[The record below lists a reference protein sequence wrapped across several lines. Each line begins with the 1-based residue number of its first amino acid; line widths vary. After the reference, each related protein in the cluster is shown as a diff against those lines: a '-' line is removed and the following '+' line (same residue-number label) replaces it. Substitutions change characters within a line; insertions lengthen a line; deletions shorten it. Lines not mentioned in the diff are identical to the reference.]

1 METYEMSEPEISQ
14 TILESPV
21 LGVYKTSKDGRYA
34 WVNPA
39 FAQILGYVS
48 PYELI
53 NSVTDIG
60 RQVFVDP
67 IRYREFCS
75 ILEKEDEVRNFEAE
89 LFRKDMSKIWVCL
102 QAKTRDDPDNIY
114 SSYQGFL
121 TDISKYKI
129 VEEELKRSK
138 EKYQTLVENLNDI
151 IFTLDPAGY
160 IVYISPVMEQLMGYR
175 PEDVIG
181 KSYEEFVHP
190 DDLPDLRISFSRVLQ
205 GNLEPYEFRLRD
217 SNNQYR
223 YMRSSSRIEKDEAG
237 RLNGIT
243 GLLSDIT
250 LQKQNDEN
258 LRCSEERYRT
268 VVSSASDGIILRDC
282 CGRILAWNNAAE
294 RVFGI
299 KAEEILGQKT
309 RDWDWKMIR
318 KDGSNF
324 LAGMHPSLHTLT
336 TGEPC
341 KNVVAGVRNA
351 VTDQLFWI
359 NINTS
364 PLFKDVQSKPYA
376 VVISFSDITEQK
388 LAEDAEQESKSK
400 LEAIIEF
407 LPDATFVIDMDGRV
421 IAWNR
426 AMEEMTGINKKD
438 MIGQGDHAYAIPFY
452 GERRRQLLDLLDR
465 DDSEIASHYQYVVRK
480 GNTLYAETFTP
491 ALFGGIGAHVWATG
505 APIFDAKGKRLG
517 AIESIRDITESKRA
531 KEELQSSLRFLEILI
546 NTIPSPIVYKDRQGR
561 YIGCNESFAS
571 QIIGLSK
578 ERIIGKSVR
587 DLKESIPA
595 NLADKYFEM
604 DELLFQEKSVQVYET
619 QVQCADGVLR
629 DYLITRAPF
638 NNFAGDLAGIVG
650 VMLDITERKRG
661 EEMLKESKDYL
672 DKIINT
678 IGDPLFVKNRQHR
691 FVLVNDAMC
700 ALSGRSREEL
710 IGKKDCDF
718 FPAAQVDVFLDKDE
732 QVFLTGKENVNE
744 ETITDSLGI
753 DRTIITKKTRYTD
766 NAGNMFIVG
775 IIRDITERKWAEEE
789 LQKANLQLKQ
799 SIAQANELA
808 EIAKTA
814 NAAKSEFLANMS
826 HEIRTPLN
834 GVIGM
839 IELLLDTELD
849 GEQREYARTI
859 HASGK
864 ALLSLINDILD
875 FSKIEARKLVME
887 NRDFNLAS
895 VLRYTT
901 DLLARNAQKKGLELS
916 CVVDPDV
923 PRLLRGDAARLSQ
936 ILINLGGNAMK
947 FTREGS
953 ILIEVSL
960 VRAKE
965 DKIVLRFSVKDTGIG
980 IAADRM
986 NTLFTP
992 FTQADGST
1000 TRKYGGTGLGLAIS
1014 KQLVRMMNGRIGAES
1029 QVGLGSTFWFTAQF
1043 DLPAKQ
1049 ADDQML
1055 AKDRE
1060 CSAESVGFGRGAE
1073 ALHSSENG
1081 SVSFLP
1087 EDARILL
1094 VEDNAV
1100 NQKVAVAMIKKL
1112 GGQID
1117 VAVDGREAI
1126 AALEK
1131 GSYDLVLM
1139 DCQMP
1144 EMDGFEATRVIRQ
1157 KGETGARIPIIA
1169 MSASAM
1175 QADREKCLLAGMD
1188 DFIAKP
1194 VLPEELARVLSR
1206 WLAVSR
1212 HDPAVG
1218 KAR

>member
-1 METYEMSEPEISQ
+1 
-14 TILESPV
+14 
-21 LGVYKTSKDGRYA
+21 
-34 WVNPA
+34 
-39 FAQILGYVS
+39 
-48 PYELI
+48 
-53 NSVTDIG
+53 
-60 RQVFVDP
+60 
-67 IRYREFCS
+67 
-75 ILEKEDEVRNFEAE
+75 
-89 LFRKDMSKIWVCL
+89 
-102 QAKTRDDPDNIY
+102 
-114 SSYQGFL
+114 
-121 TDISKYKI
+121 
-129 VEEELKRSK
+129 
-138 EKYQTLVENLNDI
+138 
-151 IFTLDPAGY
+151 
-160 IVYISPVMEQLMGYR
+160 
-175 PEDVIG
+175 
-181 KSYEEFVHP
+181 
-190 DDLPDLRISFSRVLQ
+190 
-205 GNLEPYEFRLRD
+205 
-217 SNNQYR
+217 
-223 YMRSSSRIEKDEAG
+223 
-237 RLNGIT
+237 
-243 GLLSDIT
+243 
-250 LQKQNDEN
+250 
-258 LRCSEERYRT
+258 
-268 VVSSASDGIILRDC
+268 
-282 CGRILAWNNAAE
+282 
-294 RVFGI
+294 
-299 KAEEILGQKT
+299 
-309 RDWDWKMIR
+309 
-318 KDGSNF
+318 
-324 LAGMHPSLHTLT
+324 
-336 TGEPC
+336 
-341 KNVVAGVRNA
+341 
-351 VTDQLFWI
+351 
-359 NINTS
+359 
-364 PLFKDVQSKPYA
+364 
-376 VVISFSDITEQK
+376 
-388 LAEDAEQESKSK
+388 
-400 LEAIIEF
+400 
-407 LPDATFVIDMDGRV
+407 LPDATFVIDMDGKV

-491 ALFGGIGAHVWATG
+491 ALFGGIGAHVWAKG

-546 NTIPSPIVYKDRQGR
+546 NTIPSPIVYKDLQGR

-578 ERIIGKSVR
+578 ERIIGKSVH
-587 DLKESIPA
+587 DLKEAIPA
-595 NLADKYFEM
+595 DLADKYFEM

-619 QVQCADGVLR
+619 QVQCADGVRR
-629 DYLITRAPF
+629 DFLFIKAPF

-678 IGDPLFVKNRQHR
+678 IGDPLFVKNRQHK

-710 IGKKDCDF
+710 IGNKDCDF
-718 FPAAQVDVFLDKDE
+718 FPAEQVDVFLGKDE

-744 ETITDSLGI
+744 EAITDSQGI
-753 DRTIITKKTRYTD
+753 DRTIITKKTRYLD

-775 IIRDITERKWAEEE
+775 IIRDITARKWAEEE
-789 LQKANLQLKQ
+789 LQKANSQLTQ

-808 EIAKTA
+808 EMAKKA

-859 HASGK
+859 HASGE

-901 DLLARNAQKKGLELS
+901 DLLARSAQKKGLELS

-936 ILINLGGNAMK
+936 ILINLGGNAVK
-947 FTREGS
+947 FTGEGS

-1029 QVGLGSTFWFTAQF
+1029 RVGLGSTFWFTAQF

-1049 ADDQML
+1049 ADEQML

-1060 CSAESVGFGRGAE
+1060 CSAELMGFGRVAE
-1073 ALHSSENG
+1073 DSHESESG
-1081 SVSFLP
+1081 YVPSLP
-1087 EDARILL
+1087 ENVRILL
-1094 VEDNAV
+1094 VEDNVV

-1112 GGQID
+1112 GCLTD
-1117 VAVDGREAI
+1117 VAVDGREAM

-1144 EMDGFEATRVIRQ
+1144 EMDGFEATRSIRQ

-1169 MSASAM
+1169 MTASAM

-1194 VLPEELARVLSR
+1194 VQLEELARVLAR
-1206 WLAVSR
+1206 WLAASR
-1212 HDPAVG
+1212 HDPVEG
-1218 KAR
+1218 EAR